1 MRYILGKVAYGSVM
15 DLIVTNDGHAEWGKR
30 RFRCALGRGGIRRDK
45 REGDG
50 ATPAGSWR
58 MRALLFRPD
67 RVEGTP
73 LTGLPLRAL
82 RPEDGWCDDPTD
94 LLYNRAV
101 KLPFRAHAEAL
112 WRADEVYDLI
122 VVLGYNDDPP
132 TPGRGSAIFLHVA
145 RPDFAPTEGCVALSR
160 EDLALVTREAN
171 TGSWIVVS
179 GG

>member
-1 MRYILGKVAYGSVM
+1 M
-15 DLIVTNDGHAEWGKR
+15 DLIVSKEGFAEWGAR
-30 RFRCALGRGGIRRDK
+30 RMRCTLGRGGVRAAK

-67 RVEGTP
+67 RVARTP

-82 RPEDGWCDDPTD
+82 RPEDGWCDDPGD
-94 LLYNRAV
+94 PLYNRPV
-101 KLPFRAHAEAL
+101 KLPYRAGAETL

-132 TPGRGSAIFLHVA
+132 QPGAGSAIFLHVA
-145 RPDFAPTEGCVALSR
+145 RPDYAPTEGCIALAR
-160 EDLALVTREAN
+160 EDLEIVTREAN
-171 TGSWIVVS
+171 TGSWVVVS
-179 GG
+179 DGT